1 MPWNYLSFSCKTLI
15 SIKKSDNFG
24 IDLQIA

>member
-1 MPWNYLSFSCKTLI
+1 MLWNYLSVSCKTLI